1 MKTETQRFTAK
12 DDEGTVYTI
21 IEYEE
26 KFITTNP
33 DGGGSYEFFS
43 LFQTLDGEQLYQ
55 VTKTEFRMV
64 KTDKVL
70 KRTTASGSRGRPG

>member
-26 KFITTNP
+26 KFVTTNP

-43 LFQTLDGEQLYQ
+43 LFRTLEGEPLYQ
-55 VTKTEFRMV
+55 VGKTEFRMV

-70 KRTTASGSRGRPG
+70 RKTGGPGSRGRSG